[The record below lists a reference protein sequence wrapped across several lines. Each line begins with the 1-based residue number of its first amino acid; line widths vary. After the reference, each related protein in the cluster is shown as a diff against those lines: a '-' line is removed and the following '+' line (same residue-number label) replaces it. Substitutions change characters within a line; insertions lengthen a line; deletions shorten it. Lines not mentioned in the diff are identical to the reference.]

1 MDELKEFNEAVKQL
15 CRDFSS
21 RTGNVYIKDVISAL
35 DTLLEQYEPPVTK
48 EEVER
53 LRAEFEA
60 LAGPLGYDLTRAYL
74 TRANKHG
81 LSEAYTKTET
91 YRASRLHEEAQMLW
105 EKRYQGDMAERFR
118 ALGDLFKALGVPN
131 MVQALAKID
140 RLKRTNPYAHSKF
153 RMGQRVKK
161 VTGDYKIRG
170 VVRSVFVKGDGA
182 VRLVVEHTAEGGGS
196 FLHIYGE
203 ANLEADDD

>member
-35 DTLLEQYEPPVTK
+35 DALLEQYEPPVTK

-53 LRAEFEA
+53 QRAEFEA
-60 LAGPLGYDLTRAYL
+60 LAGPLGYDLTRVYGPYGL
-74 TRANKHG
+74 GPYTERA
-81 LSEAYTKTET
+81 T
-91 YRASRLHEEAQMLW
+91 YHASRLHEAAQMLW
-105 EKRYQGDMAERFR
+105 EKREQERL
-118 ALGDLFKALGVPN
+118 AQHASDLPELYVALGVSN
-131 MVQALAKID
+131 QVQALAKID
-140 RLKRTNPYAHSKF
+140 RLRRTRPSVTCPFAV
-153 RMGQRVKK
+153 GQKVKK

-203 ANLEADDD
+203 ANLEADDGIF

>member
-35 DTLLEQYEPPVTK
+35 DALLEQHQPPVTK

-53 LRAEFEA
+53 QRAEFEA
-60 LAGPLGYDLTRAYL
+60 LAGPLGYDLTRAY
-74 TRANKHG
+74 KPYG
-81 LSEAYTKTET
+81 LSEVYTEKET

-105 EKRYQGDMAERFR
+105 EKREQGDTAERFL
-118 ALGDLFKALGVPN
+118 ALSDLYKALGVPN
-131 MVQALAKID
+131 MVQAMAKID
-140 RLKRTNPYAHSKF
+140 RLKRVNPYAHSKF
-153 RMGQRVKK
+153 CRGQKVKK

-182 VRLVVEHTAEGGGS
+182 VRLVVEHPAEGGGS

-203 ANLEADDD
+203 ANLEADDEV